1 MNYSIVQLH
10 FAKPLSRHF
19 TISHLFLSTNPRM
32 HCVEIAFRERRIN
45 CYFLWNLQK
54 AMTVYWGTTRYSLM
68 IRVYVSVFA
77 LKHGIHF
84 CRPLDQITIS
94 WKKLNKDG
102 LPVVL
107 QNSRY
112 VRKSDGRRLEIKEPT
127 YEADNG
133 IFQCVVE
140 KGLNKQDTRNIELEV
155 FSKSFHFSFL
165 LFVHFRSVLHFYNL
179 WFSDV
184 FRGYKNRILS
194 WNGLREVF

>member
-1 MNYSIVQLH
+1 
-10 FAKPLSRHF
+10 
-19 TISHLFLSTNPRM
+19 
-32 HCVEIAFRERRIN
+32 
-45 CYFLWNLQK
+45 
-54 AMTVYWGTTRYSLM
+54 M

-165 LFVHFRSVLHFYNL
+165 LLSISGQSSISITSSFLT
-179 WFSDV
+179 FSGV
-184 FRGYKNRILS
+184 IKIEYCPEMG
-194 WNGLREVF
+194 